1 MALKLLIN
9 SYMYIRHKC
18 VINKILDLSIFFY
31 ILSQFRQIV
40 NDAIV
45 INTHT
50 CMYFYRYTSCAPW
63 FHRI

>member
-1 MALKLLIN
+1 MALKLLIK

-40 NDAIV
+40 IGDSDTY
-45 INTHT
+45 TH
-50 CMYFYRYTSCAPW
+50 MYVPL
-63 FHRI
+63 